1 MKKTYKQID
10 KKLAEEF
17 RDSRVFAKPGK
28 HSLIL
33 ILDHLKPDFN
43 IGKIIR
49 TSEFLNLHAI
59 YLWGID
65 AFDPYIAKGAMR
77 HIPIFPVESK
87 EDFLLKL
94 FEQGYS
100 FFALDLSAT
109 LDIKNIKLPKK
120 TALIL
125 GHEEFGVSSELLEH
139 EWVNKLKISGEGNT
153 QSLNVS
159 IAAAIASYEYIRQQG

>member
-1 MKKTYKQID
+1 MKKTYKLIE
-10 KKLAEEF
+10 KKLEEEF

-43 IGKIIR
+43 VGKIIR
-49 TSEFLNLHAI
+49 TSEFFNLHAI
-59 YLWGID
+59 YLWGIHT
-65 AFDPYIAKGAMR
+65 FDPYIAKGAMR
-77 HIPIFPVESK
+77 YIPIYQSAAK

-100 FFALDLSAT
+100 FFALDLSAK
-109 LDIKNIKLPKK
+109 LEVKSIKLPQK

-125 GHEEFGVSSELLEH
+125 GNEEFGVSKELLEH
-139 EWVNKLKISGEGNT
+139 EWVHKLKISGEGNT

-159 IAAAIASYEYIRQQG
+159 IAAAIASYEYIRQHS